1 MSAESPFVLALAIV
15 DGVERVSPTF
25 VRVTFAGDELSELGT
40 PGRVFDQRI
49 KLIFP
54 APGHPLPPLSGV
66 GDDWYTRWVALPERS
81 RGAMRTY
88 SMRDLVVTND
98 ETRVV
103 VDFVLHLEPGATGPA
118 SRWARDATPG
128 DEVLI
133 LGPRRDHTDAG
144 GIEFSPGNAR
154 SVLLA
159 GDETAAPAIA
169 RILEDADSGVR
180 GAAFIEVPEVGDILP
195 INAPP
200 GVSVTWLP
208 RDGRAHGESL
218 IPTVL
223 DFVGSPTTVALADVD
238 SEDLLWETPNYSG
251 LGEKIDQHSQ
261 AVVERYFWIAG
272 ESAVVTTLRRH
283 LVSELEINRSDVAFM
298 GYWRSGVA
306 MRT

>member
-1 MSAESPFVLALAIV
+1 MSAEFPFVLARAIV

-25 VRVTFAGDELSELGT
+25 VRVTFAGDELSDLGT

-54 APGHPLPPLSGV
+54 ASGHPLPSLSGA
-66 GDDWYTRWVALPERS
+66 GNDWYTRWVALPERS
-81 RGAMRTY
+81 RGSMRTY
-88 SMRDLVVTND
+88 SMRDLVVIND

-103 VDFVLHLEPGATGPA
+103 VDFVLHLDPGATGPA
-118 SRWARDATPG
+118 SRWARDATVG

-169 RILEDADSGVR
+169 RILEDVDSAVR

-195 INAPP
+195 IDAPA
-200 GVSVTWLP
+200 GVTVTWLP
-208 RDGRAHGESL
+208 RSGGAHGESL

-223 DFVGSPTTVALADVD
+223 DYVGSPAALTVTDVD
-238 SEDLLWETPNYSG
+238 SEELLWETPNYSG
-251 LGEKIDQHSQ
+251 LGEELDQQHE
-261 AVVERYFWIAG
+261 ATVERYFWIAG

-283 LVSELEINRSDVAFM
+283 LVSELHINRSDVAFM